1 MLEDNLVYTM
11 NRSVGRFA
19 AFRRLQPTI
28 CLCIPFRPS
37 MHSCVSHGLTSNAVL
52 HTFKLG
58 NDEAGNRANALF
70 TIALAGRI
78 GIVLRIELK
87 GGILL
92 SISLALA
99 GEC

>member
-11 NRSVGRFA
+11 NCSVGGLA

-37 MHSCVSHGLTSNAVL
+37 MHSCVSHGLTSNAML

-58 NDEAGNRANALF
+58 DDEAGNKANALF

-87 GGILL
+87 GGILS

-99 GEC
+99 DEC

>member
-1 MLEDNLVYTM
+1 MYTM

-19 AFRRLQPTI
+19 AFCRLQSTI
-28 CLCIPFRPS
+28 RLCIPFRPS

-52 HTFKLG
+52 HTFKHDD
-58 NDEAGNRANALF
+58 DEASNRANALF
-70 TIALAGRI
+70 TIALAERI

-87 GGILL
+87 GGILS
-92 SISLALA
+92 SISLDLL

>member
-1 MLEDNLVYTM
+1 MYTM

-19 AFRRLQPTI
+19 AFCRLQSTI
-28 CLCIPFRPS
+28 RLCIPFRPS

-52 HTFKLG
+52 HTFKHDY
-58 NDEAGNRANALF
+58 DEAGNRANALF
-70 TIALAGRI
+70 TIALAERI

-87 GGILL
+87 GGILS
-92 SISLALA
+92 SISLDLL

>member
-1 MLEDNLVYTM
+1 MYTM

-19 AFRRLQPTI
+19 AFCRLQSTI
-28 CLCIPFRPS
+28 RLCIPFCPS

-52 HTFKLG
+52 HTFKHDD
-58 NDEAGNRANALF
+58 DEASNRANALF
-70 TIALAGRI
+70 TIALAERI

-87 GGILL
+87 GGILS
-92 SISLALA
+92 SISLDLL